1 MAWKLF
7 RKNRH
12 GNPDPSICSELRGPL
27 SRFPAYVAR
36 LQHPDSLKTHI
47 DLGEVLE
54 LPSTPPY
61 PLLGERAAASPVWNH
76 GGDRKNG
83 PDSRPVNASS
93 ARLPPPAYE
102 HAVDPRRHLSHGIG

>member
-12 GNPDPSICSELRGPL
+12 GNPDPSICSELRDPL
-27 SRFPAYVAR
+27 PRFPAYVAW

-47 DLGEVLE
+47 DLGESLE

-61 PLLGERAAASPVWNH
+61 PLLGVRAAAGPVRKH
-76 GGDRKNG
+76 RGYRKNG
-83 PDSRPVNASS
+83 PDSRPANASS
-93 ARLPPPAYE
+93 AGLPPPAYE
-102 HAVDPRRHLSHGIG
+102 YAVDPRRHLSHGFG